1 MARPF
6 NQVPSSSGVNNYH
19 LSKKA
24 KSRRFTIYI
33 GCFLFLLG
41 VLIWYLASIA
51 SKTTSALDNKKKSNL
66 NLVNIPSW
74 KTENDPAAL
83 DFLKKY
89 PIKQKEKLYSSL
101 CPMLYDCF
109 PGDFS
114 NFKRE
119 KTCFRAL
126 DNVISSYDSSIL
138 MSDNEV
144 VGFSSFYLEN
154 DVFVNSDRAALIMY
168 NVCIHPNHR
177 GKGLGVKLMNQST
190 THWIEHHGRKNKKTL
205 LALDV
210 DFKSLTSPH
219 AFSMYAKLGYLRG
232 WQPCVTVGEIDWRPL
247 YHGVDVASAAS
258 EGSPSPSPTPPPP
271 TPLGPPLHSALSALL
286 QDPTSYI
293 ANVLYPSAEDK
304 SVQMRKEHNRLP
316 YRKRYPV
323 NQIYDHFSMFKF
335 YGESLG
341 SLVEPLAKSIQAKT
355 GSKSQ

>member
-6 NQVPSSSGVNNYH
+6 NQMPSSGISYYH

-24 KSRRFTIYI
+24 KSRRITIYI

-51 SKTTSALDNKKKSNL
+51 SKTTKAMDNKNSNL
-66 NLVNIPSW
+66 TLINIPSW
-74 KTENDPAAL
+74 KKENDPAAL

-126 DNVISSYDSSIL
+126 DNVISYYDSSIL
-138 MSDNEV
+138 MSEGEV

-154 DVFVNSDRAALIMY
+154 DVHFDSDRAALIMY
-168 NVCIHPNHR
+168 NVCIHPKHR

-210 DFKSLTSPH
+210 DFKSLTSSH

-247 YHGVDVASAAS
+247 YHGVDVDHTVTDGSA
-258 EGSPSPSPTPPPP
+258 PPPP
-271 TPLGPPLHSALSALL
+271 PPPIPLGPPLHSALSALL
-286 QDPTSYI
+286 QDSSTYI
-293 ANVLYPSAEDK
+293 ANVLYPSAKDK

-316 YRKRYPV
+316 YRKRYPA

-355 GSKSQ
+355 GSNSQ